1 MTAPSRY
8 LSCFFL
14 DVSGEL
20 PPIPT
25 IYHSSTSHGTPIVS
39 LFSHSNPHLF
49 TQSQIQTWTTR
60 RFHYVLRGSFALS
73 PNHPTSTRQ
82 VLETGFL
89 FYRSFIQHNPR
100 SRHRTTIVW
109 PYHSRSSTSPTL
121 IPLSL
126 CRTFLCFL
134 FFSLCFSTYSPQ
146 YCATLSYYFLAVGF
160 NNELQFAWLGISF
173 PCWITCLQILS
184 PMGFR
189 LHYCSSRFR
198 ILRRAHMSRR
208 ALLTWGS
215 THGESRL
222 GGVACRDVRLYPR
235 IGDDS
240 RIWWIFLGL
249 GSTDVWTSGSII
261 LLYVYSLCC
270 IFYSLECSGGL
281 VIIFFG
287 PWTDI
292 LDWDC
297 HSIFSL
303 NSMFGLDSKS
313 TAMW

>member
-20 PPIPT
+20 PQFQPST
-25 IYHSSTSHGTPIVS
+25 IHLLPMEHPSFLCSH
-39 LFSHSNPHLF
+39 
-49 TQSQIQTWTTR
+49 IQT
-60 RFHYVLRGSFALS
+60 L
-73 PNHPTSTRQ
+73 TSSLNLKFKHGQ
-82 VLETGFL
+82 PGV
-89 FYRSFIQHNPR
+89 FIMFFVVHLR
-100 SRHRTTIVW
+100 SRQTTLHQHARFWKPGFSFTGVSFNTTQDRAIEQQLSGRIILGVPHPQLW
-109 PYHSRSSTSPTL
+109 FLSHCVAHSCVS
-121 IPLSL
+121 
-126 CRTFLCFL
+126 F

-189 LHYCSSRFR
+189 LHHCSSRFR

-249 GSTDVWTSGSII
+249 GSTDVLTSGSII

-292 LDWDC
+292 LDLDC

-303 NSMFGLDSKS
+303 NSMFDLDSKS